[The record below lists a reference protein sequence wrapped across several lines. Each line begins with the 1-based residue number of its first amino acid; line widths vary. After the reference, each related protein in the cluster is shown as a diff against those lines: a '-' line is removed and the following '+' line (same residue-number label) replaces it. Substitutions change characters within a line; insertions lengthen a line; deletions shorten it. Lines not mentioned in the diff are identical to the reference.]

1 MSKENWYSM
10 NIGIRFIES
19 QNVEELKRIGN
30 MVKEILEAMISKTD
44 LKTCSSYDE
53 VSFTLKEEN

>member
-10 NIGIRFIES
+10 NIGIRFVES

-30 MVKEILEAMISKTD
+30 MVKEILEAMISKAD

-53 VSFTLKEEN
+53 VSFTLKEES

>member
-19 QNVEELKRIGN
+19 QNVDELKRIGN
-30 MVKEILEAMISKTD
+30 MVKEILEAMISKAD
-44 LKTCSSYDE
+44 LQTCSSYDE
-53 VSFTLKEEN
+53 VAFTLKEEN

>member
-19 QNVEELKRIGN
+19 QNVDELKRIGN
-30 MVKEILEAMISKTD
+30 MVKEILEAMISKAD

-53 VSFTLKEEN
+53 VAFTLKEEN